1 MAWGL
6 AGLVVVLFAA
16 LIHRLRLPARA
27 REVATGATTCL
38 RVLRDTALD
47 DDAKARA
54 LRRQAGRF
62 FTLFAILAGGS
73 ALALSVPLGG
83 VWVLDLAGVA
93 ALSDVLT
100 ILARP
105 DFLGATVLAGVGAY
119 LVVRR
124 LGRS

>member
-1 MAWGL
+1 MAWAL

-16 LIHRLRLPARA
+16 LIHRLRLPVRA
-27 REVATGATTCL
+27 REVATGATICV

-54 LRRQAGRF
+54 LRRQAARF
-62 FTLFAILAGGS
+62 FTLSAILVGGS

-93 ALSDVLT
+93 SLPDVLT
-100 ILARP
+100 VLARP
-105 DFLGATVLAGVGAY
+105 DFLAAVSLAGAAAY
-119 LVVRR
+119 LAVRR
-124 LGRS
+124 VQRP

>member
-1 MAWGL
+1 MAWAL

-16 LIHRLRLPARA
+16 LIHRLRLTARA
-27 REVATGATTCL
+27 MEVASGATSCV
-38 RVLRDTALD
+38 RILRDTALD

-62 FTLFAILAGGS
+62 FTLFAILVGGS

-93 ALSDVLT
+93 ALPDVLT
-100 ILARP
+100 VLARP
-105 DFLGATVLAGVGAY
+105 DFLGATALAGLGAY
-119 LVVRR
+119 LAVRR
-124 LGRS
+124 ADRP

>member
-1 MAWGL
+1 MAWAL

-27 REVATGATTCL
+27 REVATGAADCL
-38 RVLRDTALD
+38 RILRDAALD

-62 FTLFAILAGGS
+62 LTLFAILVGGS

-83 VWVLDLAGVA
+83 VWALDLAGVA
-93 ALSDVLT
+93 ALPDVLT
-100 ILARP
+100 VLARP

-119 LVVRR
+119 LAVRR
-124 LGRS
+124 LERS